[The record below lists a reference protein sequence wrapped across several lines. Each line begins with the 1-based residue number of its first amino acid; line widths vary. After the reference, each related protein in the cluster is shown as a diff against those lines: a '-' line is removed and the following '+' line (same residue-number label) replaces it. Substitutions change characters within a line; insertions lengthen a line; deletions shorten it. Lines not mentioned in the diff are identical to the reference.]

1 MNKKYFSDEK
11 QVEMLNDKYSEIFLV
26 KMEMGHFLF
35 PENKWYFPQDFFL
48 LLYKKKVLT
57 NT

>member
-11 QVEMLNDKYSEIFLV
+11 QVEMLNDKYSEILLV
-26 KMEMGHFLF
+26 KIMWHILF
-35 PENKWYFPQDFFL
+35 PENKWYLPQDFFL
-48 LLYKKKVLT
+48 LLYTKEVLT